1 MRNEFLP
8 VCRKDMEDR
17 GWDSLDF
24 LVVTGDAYVD
34 HSSFGHAIIA
44 RVLEN
49 EGFRVGIV
57 AQPGWWD
64 TKDFTVMG
72 EPKYGVFVGSGNIDS
87 MVNHY
92 TAAKKRRSEDFYSPG
107 GKSGKRPDRAVI
119 AYSNRV
125 REAFPKVPVI
135 IGGIEASLRRF
146 AHYDY
151 WEDKVRRSI
160 LVDSGADL
168 LVYGMAEM
176 QTAEIARRLASGTKV
191 SDITDIP
198 GTCYLTKDIPHEKC
212 FACFSYSEVAK
223 DKRKYAESFM
233 IQYRNQDPFTGVTV
247 IQQHGLYYLVQN
259 KPAKPLSRKEMDK
272 VYSLPYAGNYHP
284 MYEKEGGVPALS
296 EVKFSLTSSRGCYG
310 NCSFCA
316 LTFHQGRIITSRSQQ
331 SLIREAEK
339 MVWDPDFK
347 GYIHDVGGPTANFRQ
362 PSCEKQGTKGNCP
375 KRQCLF
381 PKPCENL
388 RVDHT
393 EYAQLLRKLSEIP
406 KIKKVFV
413 RSGIRYDYLTY
424 DKNDKFFR
432 QLCEHHVSGQLKV
445 APEHVSDRVL
455 YYMGK
460 PSRNVFDAFCE
471 QYKKINRELGKEQYV
486 VPYLMS
492 SHPGSRLEDAI
503 ELAEYLRDIKYTPEQ
518 VQDFYPTPGT
528 MSTCMFYTG
537 LDPRTME
544 EVYVP
549 KSYEEK
555 KMQRALL
562 QYRRP
567 ENYEIVKKA
576 LLKAGREDLIGMDKH
591 CLIPFR
597 PIKGGSKNGSKD
609 IRRQNGVGKTQGKS
623 KGTGK
628 GAKGKGNKSGACGR
642 SRRK

>member
-1 MRNEFLP
+1 MKYEFLP
-8 VCRKDMEDR
+8 VCKEDLKER
-17 GWDSLDF
+17 GIEQLDF
-24 LVVTGDAYVD
+24 LVITGDAYVD

-49 EGFRVGIV
+49 EGYTVGII
-57 AQPGWWD
+57 AQPNWRNTD
-64 TKDFTVMG
+64 DFLKMG
-72 EPKYGVFVGSGNIDS
+72 TPKYGIFVGSGNIDS

-92 TAAKKRRSEDFYSPG
+92 TAAKKRRSEDAYSPG
-107 GKSGKRPDRAVI
+107 GKAGLRPDRAVI
-119 AYSNRV
+119 AYTNRV
-125 REAFPKVPVI
+125 REAFPKLPVI

-168 LVYGMAEM
+168 LVYGMGES
-176 QTAEIARRLASGTKV
+176 QTIEIASRLASGTKIEE
-191 SDITDIP
+191 ITDIP
-198 GTCYLTKDIPHEKC
+198 GTCYLTKSIPTEKC
-212 FACFSYSEVAK
+212 FACHSYSDVAK
-223 DKRKYAESFM
+223 DKLKYAESFM
-233 IQYRNQDPFTGVTV
+233 IQYQNQDPFSGNTV

-259 KPAKPLSRKEMDK
+259 KPAKPLDRKTLDK
-272 VYSLPYAGNYHP
+272 VYSLPFAGTYHP
-284 MYEKEGGVPALS
+284 MYEKDGGVPAIK

-339 MVWDPDFK
+339 MTWDPDFK

-362 PSCEKQGTKGNCP
+362 PSCEKQGIKGNCP

-381 PKPCENL
+381 PGPCENL

-393 EYAQLLRKLSEIP
+393 EYAELLKKLSNIP
-406 KIKKVFV
+406 KVKKVFV
-413 RSGIRYDYLTY
+413 RSGIRYDYLIY
-424 DKNDKFFR
+424 DKNDKFIR
-432 QLCEHHVSGQLKV
+432 QLCENHVSGQLKV
-445 APEHVSDRVL
+445 APEHVSERVL

-460 PSRNVFDAFCE
+460 PSRQFFDKFCDK
-471 QYKKINRELGKEQYV
+471 YKKVNKELGKEQYV

-492 SHPGSRLEDAI
+492 SHPGSELKDAI

-544 EVYVP
+544 KVYVP

-562 QYRRP
+562 QYRKP

-576 LLKAGREDLIGMDKH
+576 LLKAGREDLIGFDKH
-591 CLIPFR
+591 CLIPPR
-597 PIKGGSKNGSKD
+597 QIKGGKQNVSKNTGRK
-609 IRRQNGVGKTQGKS
+609 NGVSQN
-623 KGTGK
+623 KGRAKAGSNK
-628 GAKGKGNKSGACGR
+628 FKGKGNKSGARG
-642 SRRK
+642 SARRK